1 MSCGLTDQKIFE
13 TVRDNV
19 DDIVLVSDE
28 QMLDAARWIWFEL
41 GIASDLSG
49 AAAIAA
55 LRSGAVSFGRGETVG
70 ALVCGAGPDG
80 L

>member
-1 MSCGLTDQKIFE
+1 MSCGLTDQTIYE
-13 TVRDNV
+13 TVRDHV

-28 QMLDAARWIWFEL
+28 AMLEAARWLWFEL
-41 GIASDLSG
+41 GIAADLSG

-55 LRSGAVSFGRGETVG
+55 LKTGAVGFERGQTIG